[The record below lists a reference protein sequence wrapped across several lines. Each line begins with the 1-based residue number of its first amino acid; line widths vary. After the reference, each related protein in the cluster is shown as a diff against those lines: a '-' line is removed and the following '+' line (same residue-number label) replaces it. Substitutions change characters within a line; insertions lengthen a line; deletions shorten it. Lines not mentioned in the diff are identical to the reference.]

1 MLKNNFPQ
9 TILRKGRLTAIKRS
23 LGFLR
28 GLPLRRRGCGA
39 TKCDAGGRLS
49 PLILEVMMSIQ
60 KLAIFVIVSLVC
72 SLSINAQTEKKS
84 AYKKFV
90 EVFDKATTK
99 LEEEAPKKIEKGM
112 EILTDNLEDFEND
125 IHAEPKK
132 QSKFA
137 KIFNYIADIDITET
151 PGVGVDVDPEYIEK
165 VGAYTDSRDE
175 P

>member
-1 MLKNNFPQ
+1 MRKL
-9 TILRKGRLTAIKRS
+9 TILFIIS
-23 LGFLR
+23 LLCSF
-28 GLPLRRRGCGA
+28 
-39 TKCDAGGRLS
+39 
-49 PLILEVMMSIQ
+49 SI
-60 KLAIFVIVSLVC
+60 S
-72 SLSINAQTEKKS
+72 AQTEKKS

-90 EVFDKATTK
+90 ERFDKAITK
-99 LEEEAPKKIEKGM
+99 VEEEAPEKIEKGM
-112 EILTDNLEDFEND
+112 ETFTDNLEDFEKD

-137 KIFNYIADIDITET
+137 KIFNYIADIDITDA

>member
-1 MLKNNFPQ
+1 
-9 TILRKGRLTAIKRS
+9 
-23 LGFLR
+23 
-28 GLPLRRRGCGA
+28 
-39 TKCDAGGRLS
+39 
-49 PLILEVMMSIQ
+49 MSIQ
-60 KLAIFVIVSLVC
+60 KRAIFVIVSLVC

-112 EILTDNLEDFEND
+112 EILTDNLEAFEKD
-125 IHAEPKK
+125 IHAEPEK

-137 KIFNYIADIDITET
+137 KLFNYIADIDITET

>member
-1 MLKNNFPQ
+1 MKKQL
-9 TILRKGRLTAIKRS
+9 
-23 LGFLR
+23 
-28 GLPLRRRGCGA
+28 
-39 TKCDAGGRLS
+39 LS
-49 PLILEVMMSIQ
+49 FVVLIM
-60 KLAIFVIVSLVC
+60 FVSALVSG
-72 SLSINAQTEKKS
+72 EKKKKTL
-84 AYKKFV
+84 YKRFT
-90 EVFDKATTK
+90 ELFDKKVEKAEK
-99 LEEEAPKKIEKGM
+99 ELPPKIEKGM
-112 EILTDNLEDFEND
+112 ETFTDNLEDFEND

>member
-1 MLKNNFPQ
+1 MSTQ
-9 TILRKGRLTAIKRS
+9 KR
-23 LGFLR
+23 
-28 GLPLRRRGCGA
+28 
-39 TKCDAGGRLS
+39 
-49 PLILEVMMSIQ
+49 
-60 KLAIFVIVSLVC
+60 AIFVIVSLVC

-84 AYKKFV
+84 AYEKFV
-90 EVFDKATTK
+90 EVFDKVTTK

-112 EILTDNLEDFEND
+112 EILTDNFEDFEND

-137 KIFNYIADIDITET
+137 KIFNYIADIDITDT

>member
-1 MLKNNFPQ
+1 
-9 TILRKGRLTAIKRS
+9 
-23 LGFLR
+23 
-28 GLPLRRRGCGA
+28 
-39 TKCDAGGRLS
+39 
-49 PLILEVMMSIQ
+49 
-60 KLAIFVIVSLVC
+60 
-72 SLSINAQTEKKS
+72 
-84 AYKKFV
+84 
-90 EVFDKATTK
+90 
-99 LEEEAPKKIEKGM
+99 M
-112 EILTDNLEDFEND
+112 EILTDNLEAFEKD

>member
-1 MLKNNFPQ
+1 
-9 TILRKGRLTAIKRS
+9 
-23 LGFLR
+23 
-28 GLPLRRRGCGA
+28 
-39 TKCDAGGRLS
+39 
-49 PLILEVMMSIQ
+49 MSIQ

-72 SLSINAQTEKKS
+72 SLSINAQTEKTS

-90 EVFDKATTK
+90 EVFDKVSTK
-99 LEEEAPKKIEKGM
+99 LEEEEAPEKIERGM